1 MLPMPRMTA
10 VKYSGEKM
18 RKKMRNSLRKTRN
31 SWKMMKNLMKTPML
45 FLMKRRGKMNSL
57 TKVNSKKM
65 NLTKE
70 SFPVLIY
77 PMRP

>member
-31 SWKMMKNLMKTPML
+31 SWKMMKNSMKIPMP
-45 FLMKRRGKMNSL
+45 FLTKKKEKTNSL
-57 TKVNSKKM
+57 TKVNSKKKISM
-65 NLTKE
+65 KE
-70 SFPVLIY
+70 NFPVLSY
-77 PMRP
+77 PMPP